1 MRVLYCGMQYDY
13 GDPRRGSSF
22 EHTNLYDTLLH
33 MGLDVAAF
41 DYMELTARL
50 GRPAMNRRLR
60 EVVAADKPDL
70 LFVVL
75 FTDQFDRGTIRSISD
90 AGATVTFNWFCDDHW
105 RFDSYS
111 RHWAPEF
118 HWVSTTDSQA
128 VAKYAAIGC
137 TNVVKTQW
145 ACNHY
150 LYQPRQGEPRWDVS
164 FIGQPHG
171 TRAGVIAALGRAGI
185 RVYCRGYGWPGGRVS
200 QDEMIEVFSRSQI
213 NLNLSNASNPWWRFW
228 RRRRDQIKG
237 RNFEVPG
244 CGGFLLTQ
252 PADDLEHYFEFDRE
266 IVCASTTDDLIDRIR
281 YYLSHDAERAAVAAS
296 GLARTRRD
304 HTYERRF
311 TDIFRAIGMSER

>member
-1 MRVLYCGMQYDY
+1 MQYDY
-13 GDPRRGSSF
+13 GDPRRGLSF

-75 FTDQFDRGTIRSISD
+75 FTDQFDRGTFRSISD
-90 AGATVTFNWFCDDHW
+90 RGATVTFNWFCDDHW

-150 LYQPRQGEPRWDVS
+150 LYQPRQGEPCWDVS

-185 RVYCRGYGWPGGRVS
+185 RVYCRGYGWPAGRVS

-213 NLNLSNASNPWWRFW
+213 NLNLSNASNPWWRLW

-266 IVCASTTDDLIDRIR
+266 IVCASTTDDLVDQIR